1 MSRKSMLGIRF
12 IALLLFLFTF
22 SQSYSQ
28 SRSSLEKRKAANQR
42 RIAEATKILQ
52 QTQNKKKS
60 SLGQY
65 RALINQINERQKLI
79 NTIQTEVDFL
89 NEEINENEQ
98 LIRALEEDLSNLK
111 KEYTAM
117 LYAAQKNKG
126 AIQKIMFLFSAGDFN
141 QFRRRL
147 QYLEQYAE
155 ARKAQAREIE
165 KVREY
170 IDEQNRNLILSRNQ
184 KEALLNEQKEETR
197 KLESLRKQ
205 QQQLLTQLG
214 KKEKELREELK
225 KRKADAAKLEKL
237 IKSLVE
243 KEVKRSASKTGRI
256 ALTPEAAQLAA
267 TFEKNKRKLPWPVRA
282 GFISERFGE
291 NNHPVLKGVK
301 VKNDGVDIQSQEG
314 EDVRAVFEGTVLTV
328 AIIPGNNS
336 AVMVK
341 HGNYITVYAGIRNVS
356 VKKGDK
362 VMTKDVIGQVAT
374 DSNGVSKMQFQIW
387 RDFEKLNP
395 EDWLFG
401 K

>member
-1 MSRKSMLGIRF
+1 MLGIRF